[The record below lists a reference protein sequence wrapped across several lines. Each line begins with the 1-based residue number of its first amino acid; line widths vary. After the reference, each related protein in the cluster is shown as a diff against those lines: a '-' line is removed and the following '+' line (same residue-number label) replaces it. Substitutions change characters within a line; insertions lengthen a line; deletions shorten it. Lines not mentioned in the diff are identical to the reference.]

1 MVVWLHSQVLGE
13 VNPSGLLGP
22 LTDHGGNTIVHQ
34 IAAAGNTE
42 MFKVKCS
49 YGLSQ
54 TKFAKADCIVS
65 KEEML

>member
-1 MVVWLHSQVLGE
+1 MLGE

-22 LTDHGGNTIVHQ
+22 LTGQGGNTIVHQ

-49 YGLSQ
+49 YGMSQ
-54 TKFAKADCIVS
+54 TKFAI
-65 KEEML
+65 